1 MIKIEHLYK
10 TYNEGRK
17 NEEKVLKDVSLEF
30 DGTGLVCL
38 LGESGS
44 GKTTLLNTIGGLD
57 TFSGGTITIDQ
68 TTLKG
73 YNPKVMEPI
82 RNDRF
87 DYIFQNYYLLGD
99 HTVGYNVKLAL
110 NRFDISEEEKE
121 ERVEYVLNMLGMGKY
136 KKKQVSKLS
145 GGQQQRVSIAR
156 ALVKSP
162 DIILADEPTG
172 NLDEENTLRT
182 MSILKSISKECLVI
196 LVTHERR
203 IANFFA
209 DRIIEICD
217 GQVISDVKNAS
228 ADSYERGDDA
238 NIYLK
243 ELECETLANDFA
255 NFRIYFE
262 GKEKEDL
269 AERTVGLSLAF
280 RDGKLYIKNHMNC
293 DVILEGEESGI
304 HMVDEF
310 RPKFDVEEIE
320 KLSYNLPKLK
330 SKGSASLAFRE
341 ILHMALE
348 NIRSMGKKQAF
359 VIGVLIVTAV
369 LLSVTVADFINTVS
383 IDEESIVTTDSHY
396 IYLDFAKVSS
406 LRDEESQQAILD
418 YAWEHLDENAY
429 GTVFAV
435 PEVNIFLQGE
445 VFAQMNSLLERLTNF
460 SYVSKDYLNE
470 DMLLYGTMP
479 EKRNDIVVDI
489 RIINQLIEAG
499 GVVSTMLET
508 PENFVGKKVMV
519 ATTSELVE
527 IVGISNS
534 GESNIYCGQNV
545 LLGFPTRGEY
555 ISNVAELK
563 AEYPGEYDSIE
574 LADDEILMREGLF
587 KAMSYSVGDTYVI
600 GDDDTH
606 VYTIVGTFTD
616 YYGVDFVMSEQGCVN
631 VRDLVIY
638 ELKKCMFYAT
648 DQAAAL
654 EYFEGTKADY
664 RSDFQLQIEVPHEVQ
679 VAKYKEANQVDLDA
693 KYLIAF
699 ICVVLSLV
707 MVYFTVKSNA
717 VSRSEELTVYRLI
730 GISKKSIL
738 QAYVLEMFFMTCYTS
753 LPAVLITSAVI
764 KVVSSIPSLQI
775 QLIFPWWA
783 VVVLLAA
790 IYLIHSII
798 SILPVYGILS
808 QPPAK
813 LAVKE

>member
-10 TYNEGRK
+10 TYNQGKK

-30 DGTGLVCL
+30 GSTGLVCL

-57 TFSGGTITIDQ
+57 TFSDGTITIDQ

-209 DRIIEICD
+209 DRIIEIRD
-217 GQVISDVKNAS
+217 GQVISDIENRS

-243 ELECETLANDFA
+243 EMECESLSSDLA
-255 NFRIYFE
+255 NFRIYVDGAKKDE
-262 GKEKEDL
+262 L
-269 AERTVGLSLAF
+269 AERTIGLSIAF

-304 HMVDEF
+304 HMLDEF
-310 RPKFDVEEIE
+310 RPKFDMEEME
-320 KLSYNLPKLK
+320 KISYNLPKLK
-330 SKGSASLAFRE
+330 SKGSASLAFKE
-341 ILHMALE
+341 ILRMALE
-348 NIRSMGKKQAF
+348 NIRFMGKKQAF
-359 VIGVLIVTAV
+359 VIGVLIVTAI
-369 LLSVTVADFINTVS
+369 LLSVTTADFVNTVS
-383 IDEESIVTTDSHY
+383 VDEESIVTTDSHY
-396 IYLDFAKVSS
+396 VYLDFAKVSS
-406 LRDEESQQAILD
+406 LRDEESQKAILEF
-418 YAWEHLDENAY
+418 AWEHLDDNEY
-429 GTVFAV
+429 GEVFAV
-435 PEVNIFLQGE
+435 PNVNIFLQGE
-445 VFAQMNSLLERLTNF
+445 VYMQMTNLVERLTNF
-460 SYVSKDYLNE
+460 CYVSKDYLDE
-470 DMLLYGTMP
+470 EMLVYGSMP
-479 EKRNDIVVDI
+479 VKRSDVVVDI
-489 RIINQLIEAG
+489 RVINQMLKAG
-499 GVVSTMLET
+499 GVVSSMLEK
-508 PENFVGKKVMV
+508 PENFVGKKLLV
-519 ATTSELVE
+519 ATTNVEVE
-527 IVGISNS
+527 IVGICDSGQSNV
-534 GESNIYCGQNV
+534 YCGQNV
-545 LLGFPTRGEY
+545 LLSFPTRGEKVAS
-555 ISNVAELK
+555 IAELQ
-563 AEYPGEYDSIE
+563 AEYSGEYE
-574 LADDEILMREGLF
+574 GLKLEENEILVREGLF
-587 KAMSYSVGDTYVI
+587 TAQRMEEGDTLTI
-600 GDDDTH
+600 GDDDSH
-606 VYTIVGTFTD
+606 VYTIVGTFPD
-616 YYGVDFVMSEQGCVN
+616 SLGANYVMSDRGCEN
-631 VRDLVIY
+631 VRDLMIY
-638 ELKKCMFYAT
+638 ELKDCMFYAYNQT
-648 DQAAAL
+648 AAV
-654 EYFEGTKADY
+654 EYFEGVKADY
-664 RSDFQLQIEVPHEVQ
+664 RKSFQLQIEIPHEAQ
-679 VAKYKEANQVDLDA
+679 VEAYKEANQVDLDA
-693 KYLIAF
+693 KYLIAM
-699 ICVVLSLV
+699 ICVILSLV

-717 VSRSEELTVYRLI
+717 VSRSEELTVYRLL
-730 GISKKSIL
+730 GISKRSIL
-738 QAYVLEMFFMTCYTS
+738 QAYILEMFFMTCYTS
-753 LPAVLITSAVI
+753 LPAVLGTSVVI
-764 KVVSSIPSLQI
+764 KVISAIPSLQI
-775 QLIFPWWA
+775 NLLFPWWA
-783 VVVLLAA
+783 VAALLVA
-790 IYLIHSII
+790 IYMVHSLI

-808 QPPAK
+808 QPPAT

>member
-1 MIKIEHLYK
+1 M
-10 TYNEGRK
+10 
-17 NEEKVLKDVSLEF
+17 
-30 DGTGLVCL
+30 
-38 LGESGS
+38 
-44 GKTTLLNTIGGLD
+44 
-57 TFSGGTITIDQ
+57 
-68 TTLKG
+68 
-73 YNPKVMEPI
+73 
-82 RNDRF
+82 
-87 DYIFQNYYLLGD
+87 
-99 HTVGYNVKLAL
+99 
-110 NRFDISEEEKE
+110 
-121 ERVEYVLNMLGMGKY
+121 
-136 KKKQVSKLS
+136 
-145 GGQQQRVSIAR
+145 
-156 ALVKSP
+156 
-162 DIILADEPTG
+162 
-172 NLDEENTLRT
+172 
-182 MSILKSISKECLVI
+182 
-196 LVTHERR
+196 
-203 IANFFA
+203 
-209 DRIIEICD
+209 
-217 GQVISDVKNAS
+217 
-228 ADSYERGDDA
+228 
-238 NIYLK
+238 
-243 ELECETLANDFA
+243 
-255 NFRIYFE
+255 
-262 GKEKEDL
+262 
-269 AERTVGLSLAF
+269 
-280 RDGKLYIKNHMNC
+280 
-293 DVILEGEESGI
+293 
-304 HMVDEF
+304 
-310 RPKFDVEEIE
+310 
-320 KLSYNLPKLK
+320 
-330 SKGSASLAFRE
+330 
-341 ILHMALE
+341 
-348 NIRSMGKKQAF
+348 
-359 VIGVLIVTAV
+359 
-369 LLSVTVADFINTVS
+369 
-383 IDEESIVTTDSHY
+383 
-396 IYLDFAKVSS
+396 
-406 LRDEESQQAILD
+406 
-418 YAWEHLDENAY
+418 
-429 GTVFAV
+429 
-435 PEVNIFLQGE
+435 
-445 VFAQMNSLLERLTNF
+445 
-460 SYVSKDYLNE
+460 
-470 DMLLYGTMP
+470 
-479 EKRNDIVVDI
+479 
-489 RIINQLIEAG
+489 
-499 GVVSTMLET
+499 
-508 PENFVGKKVMV
+508 
-519 ATTSELVE
+519 
-527 IVGISNS
+527 
-534 GESNIYCGQNV
+534 
-545 LLGFPTRGEY
+545 
-555 ISNVAELK
+555 AELK

>member
-1 MIKIEHLYK
+1 MIKVEHLYK

-30 DGTGLVCL
+30 DRTGLVCL

-44 GKTTLLNTIGGLD
+44 GKTTLLNAIGGLD

-68 TTLKG
+68 TVLKG
-73 YNPKVMEPI
+73 YNPKVMEPL

-110 NRFDISEEEKE
+110 NRFDLSEEEKE

-162 DIILADEPTG
+162 DIVLADEPTG

-209 DRIIEICD
+209 DRIIEIAD
-217 GQVISDVKNAS
+217 GQVIRDEINHA
-228 ADSYERGDDA
+228 ADAYERGDDA

-243 ELECETLANDFA
+243 EMECDSLANDYA
-255 NFRIYFE
+255 NFRIYVD

-269 AERTVGLSLAF
+269 IERKVGISIAF
-280 RDGKLYIKNHMNC
+280 RDGKLYIQNHMNC

-310 RPKFDVEEIE
+310 RPKFDTDAME
-320 KLSYNLPKLK
+320 KVAYHLPKLK
-330 SKGSASLAFRE
+330 SKGSAHLGFKE

-359 VIGVLIVTAV
+359 IAGVLIVTAV
-369 LLSVTVADFINTVS
+369 LLSVTMADFVNTVS

-396 IYLDFAKVSS
+396 IYMKFAPTGSFSV
-406 LRDEESQQAILD
+406 ESPKAILE
-418 YAWEHLDENAY
+418 YAWEHLDENPY
-429 GTVFAV
+429 GTVFFA
-435 PEVNIFLQGE
+435 PEENIFLQGE
-445 VFAQMNSLLERLTNF
+445 VYAQMENLVELVKGF
-460 SYVSKDYLNE
+460 SYVDKAYLEE
-470 DMLLYGTMP
+470 DMMLYGHLP
-479 EKRNDIVVDI
+479 QKRDEVVLDI
-489 RIINQLIEAG
+489 RIVEQLLKDG
-499 GVVSTMLET
+499 GVVSSMLGK
-508 PENFVGKKVMV
+508 PEKYIGKRLLV
-519 ATTSELVE
+519 ASTGVE
-527 IVGISNS
+527 VTIAGICQT
-534 GESNIYCGQNV
+534 GQSNIYCGQNV
-545 LLGFPTRGEY
+545 LLSFSTRGEK
-555 ISNVAELK
+555 VASVEELQ
-563 AEYPGEYDSIE
+563 AEYPGEYTDVV
-574 LADDEILMREGLF
+574 LKDNEILMREGI
-587 KAMSYSVGDTYVI
+587 YSSLNYKIGDTI
-600 GDDDTH
+600 TLGDDKDH
-606 VYTIVGTFTD
+606 SYIIMGTCPD
-616 YYGVDFVMSEQGCVN
+616 SLNANYVMSDKGCDMA
-631 VRDLVIY
+631 RDVTIY
-638 ELKKCMFYAT
+638 ERKHCMFYAF
-648 DQAAAL
+648 DQEKAL
-654 EYFEGTKADY
+654 EYFENAKQEY
-664 RSDFQLQIEVPHEVQ
+664 RKDLKIEINVPHKVQ
-679 VAKYKEANQVDLDA
+679 VEEYKEMHQVDLDA
-693 KYLIAF
+693 KYLIAMV
-699 ICVVLSLV
+699 CVILSLV

-717 VSRSEELTVYRLI
+717 VARSEELTVYRLI
-730 GISKKSIL
+730 GISKGSIL
-738 QAYVLEMFFMTCYTS
+738 KAYILEMFFMTSMTS
-753 LPAVLITSAVI
+753 LPAVIGTSVIIKLISA
-764 KVVSSIPSLQI
+764 IPSLQ
-775 QLIFPWWA
+775 LKLLFPWWA
-783 VVVLLAA
+783 VVVLVAG
-790 IYLIHSII
+790 IYLVHSLI

>member
-10 TYNEGRK
+10 TYNPGKK

-30 DGTGLVCL
+30 DHTGLVCL

-44 GKTTLLNTIGGLD
+44 GKTTLLNAIGGLD

-73 YNPKVMEPI
+73 YNPKVMEPL

-110 NRFDISEEEKE
+110 NRFDISEGEKE

-209 DRIIEICD
+209 DRIIEIRD
-217 GQVISDVKNAS
+217 GQVIRDEMNRS
-228 ADSYERGDDA
+228 AESYERGDDA

-243 ELECETLANDFA
+243 EMECETLANDFA
-255 NFRIYFE
+255 NFRIYVE
-262 GKEKEDL
+262 GNEKAKLQECK
-269 AERTVGLSLAF
+269 VGLSIAF

-310 RPKFDVEEIE
+310 RPKFDLEAME
-320 KLSYNLPKLK
+320 KISYDLPKLK
-330 SKGSASLAFRE
+330 SKGRASLAFKE
-341 ILHMALE
+341 ILHMAAE
-348 NIRSMGKKQAF
+348 NIRQMGKKQAF
-359 VIGVLIVTAV
+359 VLGVLIVTGI
-369 LLSVTVADFINTVS
+369 LLSITTADFVNTVS

-396 IYLDFAKVSS
+396 ISMSFVPTASFSV
-406 LRDEESQQAILD
+406 ESPKAILEF
-418 YAWEHLDENAY
+418 AWEHLDENPY

-435 PEVNIFLQGE
+435 PDENIFLQGE
-445 VFAQMNSLLERLTNF
+445 VYTQMENLVERIKGF
-460 SYVSKDYLNE
+460 SYVDKQYL
-470 DMLLYGTMP
+470 DAGRMLYGNSP
-479 EKRNDIVVDI
+479 QKRDEVVVDI
-489 RIINQLIEAG
+489 RIIEQLIKAN
-499 GVVSTMLET
+499 GVISSMLEK
-508 PENFVGKKVMV
+508 PENFVGKKLLV
-519 ATTSELVE
+519 ASTNAEVE
-527 IVGISNS
+527 ISGICDS
-534 GESNIYCGQNV
+534 GQSNIYCGQNV
-545 LLGFPTRGEY
+545 LLSFPARGQK
-555 ISNVAELK
+555 IANIAELQ
-563 AEYPGEYDSIE
+563 AEYPGEYTDLTLKE
-574 LADDEILMREGLF
+574 DEILIREGLF
-587 KAMSYSVGDTYVI
+587 TSLQHEVGDTLVI
-600 GDDDTH
+600 GDDDAHT
-606 VYTIVGTFTD
+606 YTIVGTCPD
-616 YYGVDFVMSEQGCVN
+616 SLNANYVMSDEGCEN

-638 ELKKCMFYAT
+638 TLKDCMFYAFN
-648 DQAAAL
+648 QEKAL
-654 EYFEGTKADY
+654 EYFESVKNDY
-664 RSDFQLQIEVPHEVQ
+664 RSDFKLELTVPHEVQ
-679 VAKYKEANQVDLDA
+679 VEEYKEANQVDLDA
-693 KYLIAF
+693 KYLIAMV
-699 ICVVLSLV
+699 CVVLSLV

-730 GISKKSIL
+730 GISKGSIL
-738 QAYVLEMFFMTCYTS
+738 KAYVLEMFFMTCMTS
-753 LPAVLITSAVI
+753 LPAVVGTGIVI
-764 KVVSSIPSLQI
+764 KAISSIPSLQ
-775 QLIFPWWA
+775 LELLFPWWA
-783 VVVLLAA
+783 VVILLAV
-790 IYLIHSII
+790 IYLVHSLI

-808 QPPAK
+808 QPPAT

>member
-1 MIKIEHLYK
+1 MIKVEHLYK
-10 TYNEGRK
+10 TYNEGKK

-68 TTLKG
+68 TVLKG
-73 YNPKVMEPI
+73 YNPKVMEPL

-136 KKKQVSKLS
+136 KKKQVNKLS

-217 GQVISDVKNAS
+217 GQVVRDEMNHA
-228 ADSYERGDDA
+228 AEAYERGDDA

-243 ELECETLANDFA
+243 EMECETLANDYA
-255 NFRIYFE
+255 SFRVYVDE
-262 GKEKEDL
+262 REQEDMKERK
-269 AERTVGLSLAF
+269 VGLSIAF

-304 HMVDEF
+304 HMLDEF
-310 RPKFDVEEIE
+310 RPKFDMDAIE
-320 KLSYNLPKLK
+320 KVSYHLPKLK
-330 SKGSASLAFRE
+330 SKGSAKLAFRE
-341 ILHMALE
+341 VLHMAVE

-359 VIGVLIVTAV
+359 IAGVLAVTAI
-369 LLSVTVADFINTVS
+369 LLSVTMADFVNTVS

-396 IYLDFAKVSS
+396 IAMKFAPTGSFSV
-406 LRDEESQQAILD
+406 ESPKAILEF
-418 YAWEHLDENAY
+418 AWEHLDENPY
-429 GTVFAV
+429 GTVFFA
-435 PEVNIFLQGE
+435 PEENIFLQGE
-445 VFAQMNSLLERLTNF
+445 VYTQMENLVERVKGF
-460 SYVSKDYLNE
+460 SYVDKAYLDE
-470 DMLLYGTMP
+470 SMMLYGKLP
-479 EKRNDIVVDI
+479 QKRDEVVVDI
-489 RIINQLIEAG
+489 RILEQMLKSG
-499 GVVSTMLET
+499 GVISSMLEK
-508 PENFVGKKVMV
+508 PENFIGKRLLV
-519 ATTSELVE
+519 ASTNVE
-527 IVGISNS
+527 VTISGICQT
-534 GESNIYCGQNV
+534 GQSNIYCGQNV
-545 LLGFPTRGEY
+545 LLSFSTRGEKVA
-555 ISNVAELK
+555 NVAELQ
-563 AEYPGEYDSIE
+563 AEYPGKYEGIT
-574 LADDEILMREGLF
+574 LKDDEILMREGIFTSLNY
-587 KAMSYSVGDTYVI
+587 KVGDVITI
-600 GDDDTH
+600 GDDDKH
-606 VYTIVGTFTD
+606 SYTIVGTCPD
-616 YYGVDFVMSEQGCVN
+616 SLNANYVMSDKGCEN
-631 VRDLVIY
+631 VRDVTIY
-638 ELKKCMFYAT
+638 ERKICMFYAE
-648 DQAAAL
+648 DQEKAL
-654 EYFEGTKADY
+654 EYFENAKQDY
-664 RSDFQLQIEVPHEVQ
+664 RKDLKIEINVPHQVQ
-679 VAKYKEANQVDLDA
+679 VEEYKEANQVDLDA
-693 KYLIAF
+693 KYLIAM

-717 VSRSEELTVYRLI
+717 VARSEELTVYRLI
-730 GISKKSIL
+730 GISKGSIL
-738 QAYVLEMFFMTCYTS
+738 KAYVLEMFFMNSMTS
-753 LPAVLITSAVI
+753 LPAVLGTSAVI
-764 KVVSSIPSLQI
+764 KLISAIPSLQ
-775 QLIFPWWA
+775 LKLLFPWWA
-783 VVVLLAA
+783 VVALLLG
-790 IYLIHSII
+790 IYLVHSLI